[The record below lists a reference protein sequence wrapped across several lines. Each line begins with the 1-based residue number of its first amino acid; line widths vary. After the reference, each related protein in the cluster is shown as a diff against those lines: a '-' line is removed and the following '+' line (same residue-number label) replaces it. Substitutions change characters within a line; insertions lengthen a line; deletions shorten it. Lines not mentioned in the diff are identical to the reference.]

1 MLQRSHSSE
10 LIVGRNIMTMES
22 PFSEIRLHSVGG
34 RVHKRESVGPL
45 MAVNMAGLSG
55 LHSAL
60 SVGRGN
66 PRNKT
71 LETLTGV
78 SSAKYQKMH
87 KANKTCKH
95 EDFRDFCHNSNNYK
109 SDNIHSVHFRIP
121 YFESNS

>member
-71 LETLTGV
+71 LETLPV
-78 SSAKYQKMH
+78 EYLQQ
-87 KANKTCKH
+87 
-95 EDFRDFCHNSNNYK
+95 
-109 SDNIHSVHFRIP
+109 NIRKCIKQIRPVNMKILGISVTILT
-121 YFESNS
+121 